1 MLSDNKQETASRR
14 AKMLAQLE
22 ENGQLSVK
30 KLSRSFNVSEVTI
43 RNDLNYLEKNNFLIR
58 SRGGALKNQRVGLDF
73 KLNEKSKQ
81 HLPEKQAIGRR
92 AAELIKEGDTI
103 ILDSGT
109 TTMEIAK
116 NLSNFDNLTVI
127 TNALNI
133 AGYLSGYGNIKIIML
148 GGYLRENS
156 LSLVGPTSIESLKNF
171 YGDKVF
177 IGVDAISA
185 AYGISTPNI
194 EEAYLNRTMI
204 DVSKEIIV
212 VTDSSKFFNKSFAFI
227 CPMTA
232 INTLITDKNIP
243 EKEVDYMKDL
253 KLDLIIV

>member
-148 GGYLRENS
+148 GGYLRANS
-156 LSLVGPTSIESLKNF
+156 LSLVGPMAESALHH
-171 YGDKVF
+171 
-177 IGVDAISA
+177 
-185 AYGISTPNI
+185 
-194 EEAYLNRTMI
+194 
-204 DVSKEIIV
+204 
-212 VTDSSKFFNKSFAFI
+212 
-227 CPMTA
+227 
-232 INTLITDKNIP
+232 
-243 EKEVDYMKDL
+243 
-253 KLDLIIV
+253 